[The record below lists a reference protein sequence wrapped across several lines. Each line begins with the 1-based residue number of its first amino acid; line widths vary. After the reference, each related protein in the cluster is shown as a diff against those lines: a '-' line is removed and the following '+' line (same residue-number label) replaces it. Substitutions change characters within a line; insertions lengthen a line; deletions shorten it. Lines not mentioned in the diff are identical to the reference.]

1 VPLTFLSAKS
11 VKYWNGSSWVGSQ
24 DFGAVKMW
32 NGSTWQ
38 YVGIRPYADVA
49 LVTFSPDGGTS
60 GSPTFDTAEA
70 YGGQAGYTITAS
82 SSVVWTWDNGGGGFN
97 GYASVASGSS
107 ASSIELVA
115 AYTGSYNEQTFNV
128 SASNGAET
136 KYWVIT
142 VISYSFE

>member
-1 VPLTFLSAKS
+1 MPLAFLSAKP

-49 LVTFSPDGGTS
+49 LVTFSPAGGTVS
-60 GSPTFDTAEA
+60 SPTVDTGIN
-70 YGGQAGYTITAS
+70 YGASASYFITAS
-82 SSVVWTWDNGGGGFN
+82 SSVVWNWTTTDFN
-97 GYASVASGSS
+97 GYASVSSGGS

-115 AYTGSYNEQTFNV
+115 AYTGGYNEQTFNV

-136 KYWVIT
+136 KYWTIS
-142 VISYSFE
+142 VISEGFG

>member
-1 VPLTFLSAKS
+1 MPLTFLSAKP

-24 DFGAVKMW
+24 DFAAVKMW

-49 LVTFSPDGGTS
+49 LVTFSPVGGTIS
-60 GSPTFDTAEA
+60 SPSFDTAEA
-70 YGGQAGYTITAS
+70 YGSQAGYTITAS
-82 SSVVWTWDNGGGGFN
+82 SSVVWTYTGGDGFS
-97 GYASVASGSS
+97 GYASVASGGS

-115 AYTGSYNEQTFNV
+115 AYTGGFNEQTFNV

-142 VISYSFE
+142 VTSYSFE

>member
-1 VPLTFLSAKS
+1 MPLVFTAARP
-11 VKYWNGSSWVGSQ
+11 VKYWNGSSWVSSR
-24 DFGAVKMW
+24 DFGSIKMW

-49 LVTFSPDGGTS
+49 LVTFSPAGGTIS
-60 GSPTFDTAEA
+60 SPTFDTAEA
-70 YGGQAGYTITAS
+70 YGSQAGYTITAS
-82 SSVVWTWDNGGGGFN
+82 SSVVWTWDNGGGGFD

-115 AYTGSYNEQTFNV
+115 AYTGSNNEQTFNV

-142 VISYSFE
+142 VTAYTFE

>member
-1 VPLTFLSAKS
+1 VLFRS
-11 VKYWNGSSWVGSQ
+11 
-24 DFGAVKMW
+24 
-32 NGSTWQ
+32 
-38 YVGIRPYADVA
+38 
-49 LVTFSPDGGTS
+49 
-60 GSPTFDTAEA
+60 
-70 YGGQAGYTITAS
+70 
-82 SSVVWTWDNGGGGFN
+82 GGGGFD

-107 ASSIELVA
+107 ASSIEFVA